1 MALNEGLKESKGAY
15 ITKLDSDDAYHPKKI
30 EFQLKFCKNNNIEA
44 CSCIIVRRKVVF
56 NRVKYSKE
64 CNVSSIMFSRKVKVF
79 KLITGEEIICR
90 SERILPKIEDGQPTR
105 PDVDVEQGDQKIKW
119 WISQPMTLQA
129 VPTAAGK
136 LAYQY
141 VPWLKTGKNE
151 KIELTEDKVIAVDSP
166 SEESEKNYLAKV
178 TGLTL

>member
-1 MALNEGLKESKGAY
+1 
-15 ITKLDSDDAYHPKKI
+15 
-30 EFQLKFCKNNNIEA
+30 
-44 CSCIIVRRKVVF
+44 
-56 NRVKYSKE
+56 
-64 CNVSSIMFSRKVKVF
+64 MFSRKVKVF

-136 LAYQY
+136 LASQY

-151 KIELTEDKVIAVDSP
+151 KIELPEDNVIAVDSP

>member
-1 MALNEGLKESKGAY
+1 MLKK
-15 ITKLDSDDAYHPKKI
+15 
-30 EFQLKFCKNNNIEA
+30 
-44 CSCIIVRRKVVF
+44 VR
-56 NRVKYSKE
+56 
-64 CNVSSIMFSRKVKVF
+64 VF

-105 PDVDVEQGDQKIKW
+105 TDVDVEHGDKKKKW
-119 WISQPMTLQA
+119 WINQPMALQP
-129 VPTAAGK
+129 VPTTTGK

-141 VPWLKTGKNE
+141 VPWLKTGENE
-151 KIELTEDKVIAVDSP
+151 KIELVEDKIIVMDKP